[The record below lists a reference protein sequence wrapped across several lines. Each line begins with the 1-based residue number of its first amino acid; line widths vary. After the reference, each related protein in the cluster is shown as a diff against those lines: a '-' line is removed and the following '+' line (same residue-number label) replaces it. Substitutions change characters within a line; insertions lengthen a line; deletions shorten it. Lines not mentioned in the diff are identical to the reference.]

1 MSSSLS
7 PLSGKLLATGCMDG
21 VARLWSR
28 DGELKHTLAGHSE
41 SIFSLRFDAD
51 AKQLLTGSYD
61 RTVAVWDVA
70 SGSMGHKF
78 EAHSAQVRARA
89 RDARAL
95 SRRVDARLGPLS
107 PLFPSL
113 SRMLGI

>member
-1 MSSSLS
+1 
-7 PLSGKLLATGCMDG
+7 MDG

-89 RDARAL
+89 RDARARSLDASTRALAL
-95 SRRVDARLGPLS
+95 SLASLS
-107 PLFPSL
+107 LSL